1 MNKREL
7 IRWFGLT
14 LFLLLLLSSGAAGA
28 TPFNQEDVSADA
40 PGSVA
45 AEDTI
50 EVGPQV
56 YVGRDDATNEPA
68 STDAAEVVG
77 GDERMQTD
85 PAGWLWLTNVSE
97 SQIKSAETANNARV
111 VDITIEDTSPLRFSA
126 LLVGNTGP
134 YAKTSWFYADRTEA
148 QLNALLQN
156 TNSRLIDIE
165 AVEVNGEMRF
175 SAIMVAKTGVDNIGW
190 AWYYNQTP
198 AGVQSLLNT
207 NNARAIS
214 LSRYLVID
222 FPVVSV
228 RYAVV
233 MIADSGATQKDS
245 WVEFNKTTTEIGN
258 LLSARGAQLIDLN
271 RNSSTTYDVIMNRCP
286 CASSWWWGLG
296 LDANGL
302 ALEINKVGGRPVDL
316 NAYTSS
322 GQQRFNAIF
331 VDNLNAQGRRL
342 RGVMNNSSG
351 INGFYVKEVGGPVR
365 AALMSGYIF
374 EPASTI
380 KVLAHLY
387 AMQEVRAG
395 DASLMDPIPVVST
408 ITSSGCIYN
417 GTEPLSTALE
427 LMMEQSDNNRTA
439 TVVYHFGRA
448 NINNYV
454 ANVVQLQDTRWLRP
468 MECDEVLVQDHSID
482 NHMRLDEIGKLY
494 EGVANGTLL
503 DGIHRDVFREL
514 MDNGW
519 AGEASWGGKSITAV
533 IDEEAAAIGLS
544 SSLRDRFKSFLRIAG
559 KAGWYPNKN
568 GSGLYYASKAGWV
581 QMPYCSGGQIRLR
594 DYVLGLF
601 IDRATDVNA
610 HQQKYHTAL
619 PELLREQI
627 RESLANWATCFTP
640 QTKRLSDMLDGAAT
654 QSGSEIRGQAGF
666 YVKQVGGPVLA
677 SQLANY
683 QFEPSGTIAALAHLH
698 TMQQVQAGTVT
709 LNTAVPVYADIAG
722 SCPGNATGATEPLAD
737 ALRSMMKN
745 GSNERAKGVLAY
757 FGAVN
762 INLKASAIGMSDTRW
777 LHTLGCAGEAIR
789 NGNEMTLRDAGVI
802 YEGVANGA
810 LLSGAPRARFY
821 ELMPGF
827 NDGLGSR
834 LAQVV
839 AEEAPASL
847 NTAEK
852 STFVNRL
859 KTAYKGGGYGLGYNG
874 NRYFYSQAGWAQ
886 IPYCDGGAVK
896 TRDYV
901 FGHFIH
907 GAPDGAK
914 AQDTNG
920 DIEAELLRE
929 QIRASL
935 STWGTCAPVQRL
947 YLPTVRR

>member
-1 MNKREL
+1 MNDRAL
-7 IRWFGLT
+7 IRWLGVAL
-14 LFLLLLLSSGAAGA
+14 LFCSFLSSGVSGAA
-28 TPFNQEDVSADA
+28 PSYQENVSADA

-45 AEDTI
+45 TEDMT
-50 EVGPQV
+50 EAGPQI
-56 YVGRDDATNEPA
+56 YVGRSDAAGDPA
-68 STDAAEVVG
+68 STDTIQVVG

-85 PAGWLWLTNVSE
+85 PTGWLWLTNVSE
-97 SQIKSAETANNARV
+97 SQIKSAEAANNARA
-111 VDITIEDTSPLRFSA
+111 VDITIEDISPLRFSA

-156 TNSRLIDIE
+156 TNSRLIDVE
-165 AVEVNGEMRF
+165 AVQVSGEMRF
-175 SAIMVAKTGVDNIGW
+175 SATMVAKTGVDNIGW

-214 LSRYLVID
+214 LSRYLIPG
-222 FPVVSV
+222 FPLPQE

-233 MIADSGATQKDS
+233 MIANSGATQKDS
-245 WVEFNKTTTEIGN
+245 WVEFNKTATEIGN
-258 LLSARGAQLIDLN
+258 LLNARGAQLIDLN
-271 RNSSTTYDVIMNRCP
+271 RDSSTTYDVIMNRCP

-296 LDANGL
+296 LDAN
-302 ALEINKVGGRPVDL
+302 AMAFEINKVGGRPVDL
-316 NAYTSS
+316 NAYTSG

-331 VDNLNAQGRRL
+331 VDNLNAQSRRL

-365 AALMSGYIF
+365 AALMSSYIF

-387 AMQEVRAG
+387 ATQKVQAG
-395 DASLMDPIPVVST
+395 GASLTDPIPVINT
-408 ITSSGCIYN
+408 ITSTGCTYS

-427 LMMEQSDNNRTA
+427 LMMEQSDNDRTR
-439 TVVYHFGRA
+439 TIVYHFGRA

-454 ANVVQLQDTRWLRP
+454 ANVVGLQDTRWLRP

-533 IDEEAAAIGLS
+533 IDEEAAVIGLS

-627 RESLANWATCFTP
+627 RESLANWDTCFAP
-640 QTKRLSDMLDGAAT
+640 QTKRLSDMLDSAAT
-654 QSGSEIRGQAGF
+654 KSGSEIRGQAGF
-666 YVKQVGGPVLA
+666 YVKQVGGPVIA
-677 SQLANY
+677 SQLANL
-683 QFEPSGTIAALAHLH
+683 QFEPAGTIAALAHLH
-698 TMQQVQAGTVT
+698 AMQQVQAGSAS

-722 SCPGNATGATEPLAD
+722 SCPGGAIGATEPLAD
-737 ALRSMMKN
+737 ALRGMMKN
-745 GSNERAKGVLAY
+745 SSNERAKGVLAH
-757 FGAVN
+757 FGMVN
-762 INLKASAIGMSDTRW
+762 VNLKASTIGMSDTRW
-777 LHTLGCAGEAIR
+777 LHTLGCASEAIR
-789 NGNEMTLRDAGVI
+789 EGNKMTLRDAGVI

-810 LLSGAPRARFY
+810 LLSGTPRARFY
-821 ELMPGF
+821 ELMSGF
-827 NDGLGSR
+827 NDGLGSK

-839 AEEAPASL
+839 AKEAPANL
-847 NTAEK
+847 NAAEK

-859 KTAYKGGGYGLGYNG
+859 KVAYKGGGYGLGYNG

-886 IPYCDGGAVK
+886 IPYCDGGAIK

-914 AQDTNG
+914 AQGASG

-947 YLPTVRR
+947 YLPTIRR